1 MVDVVCVSG
10 NSMNPTLIDG
20 EYLAMNPKVDS
31 LERGDIVVAKID
43 GFRVIKRVV
52 ALPKETIHVQD
63 GKIYIDGVLLEEEY
77 AIPNDFAGTASVPL
91 VMGEEEYYLMGDN
104 RGESEDSRVYGGVNF
119 EKIQGVVTYRIYP
132 FDVVGSLKNAKGS
145 D

>member
-20 EYLAMNPKVDS
+20 EYLAMNPKIDS
-31 LERGDIVVAKID
+31 IERGDIVVAKID

-52 ALPKETIHVQD
+52 ALPKETIHVQN

-91 VMGEEEYYLMGDN
+91 VMGEGEYYLMGDN

-119 EKIQGVVTYRIYP
+119 EKIQGIVTYRIYP
-132 FDVVGSLKNAKGS
+132 FDVVGSLKKAKGS